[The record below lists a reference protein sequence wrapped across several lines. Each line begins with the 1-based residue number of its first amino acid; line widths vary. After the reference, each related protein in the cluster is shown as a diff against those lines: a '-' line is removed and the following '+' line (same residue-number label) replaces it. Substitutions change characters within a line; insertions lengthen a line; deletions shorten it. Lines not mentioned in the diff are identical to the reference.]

1 MLLPPTAAPTVG
13 DACPKPSTE
22 DTLSTSEIR
31 LNIAMN
37 VVSRLDAVEEAR
49 SLSVEELSLWEFLLD
64 QILSLQEL
72 LEPSV
77 VPRCVEELLDRGLVA
92 SPPSADD
99 ILSPP
104 VVEVQGAEV
113 CFVPVMDAYPEP
125 SAMHSLLMP
134 EIRLHIAINV
144 VSHLKEAE
152 EARSLSIEEPSL
164 REFLLDQIL
173 VLQKH

>member
-1 MLLPPTAAPTVG
+1 
-13 DACPKPSTE
+13 
-22 DTLSTSEIR
+22 
-31 LNIAMN
+31 
-37 VVSRLDAVEEAR
+37 
-49 SLSVEELSLWEFLLD
+49 
-64 QILSLQEL
+64 
-72 LEPSV
+72 
-77 VPRCVEELLDRGLVA
+77 LVA

-99 ILSPP
+99 IPCPP

-113 CFVPVMDAYPEP
+113 CFMAVVDAYPKP
-125 SAMHSLLMP
+125 SAMHSLPMP

-144 VSHLKEAE
+144 VSHLNAAE